1 MAICRCI
8 ISKLLKE
15 VKMSKS
21 IYIYGASG
29 HGLVVADIASSCG
42 YDDVIFVDDGENEY
56 TTFEDIKREKHIP
69 ITFGI
74 GNNTIR
80 AKLFEKVQNSGF
92 EIVSL
97 IHPSVTISP
106 SVTIGKGTVIMPNVV
121 VNAKATIGDGVI
133 LNSSCVIEHE
143 CIIDDFVHISPN
155 VALAGDVKVGKFT
168 HIGIGSNV
176 IQGIIIENNTVIGAG
191 STVVKD
197 IGNFKK
203 AYGNPC
209 REIEGI

>member
-1 MAICRCI
+1 
-8 ISKLLKE
+8 
-15 VKMSKS
+15 MSKS

-29 HGLVVADIASSCG
+29 HGLVVADIARACG
-42 YDDVIFVDDGENEY
+42 YDDVIFVDDGENKY
-56 TTFEDIKREKHIP
+56 PSFEDIKRTSGIP
-69 ITFGI
+69 VAFGI
-74 GNNTIR
+74 GNNAIR
-80 AKLFEKVQNSGF
+80 AKLFERVQNSGF

-97 IHPSVTISP
+97 IHPSAIISS

-143 CIIDDFVHISPN
+143 CVIDDFVHISPN

-176 IQGIIIENNTVIGAG
+176 IQGIIIGKNVIVGGG
-191 STVVKD
+191 SMVIRNIDDNQKVVGVPARLISSTSKM
-197 IGNFKK
+197 GGGK
-203 AYGNPC
+203 
-209 REIEGI
+209 

>member
-1 MAICRCI
+1 MIN
-8 ISKLLKE
+8 
-15 VKMSKS
+15 KS

-29 HGLVVADIASSCG
+29 HGLVVADIAKACG
-42 YDDVIFVDDGENEY
+42 YENIIFLDDGDNEY
-56 TTFEDIKREKHIP
+56 PAFEDIKRTSGIP
-69 ITFGI
+69 IAFGI
-74 GNNTIR
+74 GSNSIR

-97 IHPSVTISP
+97 IHPSSVISS
-106 SVTIGKGTVIMPNVV
+106 SVTIGKGTVVMPNVV
-121 VNAKATIGDGVI
+121 VNAKATIGEGVI

-143 CIIDDFVHISPN
+143 CVIEDFVHISPK

-176 IQGIIIENNTVIGAG
+176 IQGIIIGKNTVIGAG
-191 STVVKD
+191 STVVTNV
-197 IGNFKK
+197 GNFKK

-209 REIEGI
+209 REIEDIK